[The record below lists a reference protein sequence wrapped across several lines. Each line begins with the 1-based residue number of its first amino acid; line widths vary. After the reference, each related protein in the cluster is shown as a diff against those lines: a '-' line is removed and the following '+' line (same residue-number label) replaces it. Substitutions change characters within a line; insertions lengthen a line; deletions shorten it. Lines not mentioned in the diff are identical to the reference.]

1 MLPRGQCEI
10 FSTRELIRSEGS
22 SGEVCFFLGAGVG
35 WLDMKKLIPFLV
47 VGVVGFVMLRSSFA
61 GPKITPAEAM
71 EKVGAGTA
79 VLIDVREPGEWSGGV
94 VEGAMLLP
102 LSDLQG
108 DRVMWAKPLAD
119 AQGRELV
126 VYCRSGKRSGIV
138 AGILEKEGWTVW
150 NAGGFSSWVSDGQ
163 KVKKP

>member
-1 MLPRGQCEI
+1 M
-10 FSTRELIRSEGS
+10 
-22 SGEVCFFLGAGVG
+22 
-35 WLDMKKLIPFLV
+35 DMKKMWIPFLV
-47 VGVVGFVMLRSSFA
+47 AGVVGFVMLRSSFA

-94 VEGAMLLP
+94 VEGAILLP

-108 DRVMWAKPLAD
+108 DRVIWTKPLAD

-150 NAGGFSSWVSDGQ
+150 NAGGFSAWVSDGQ

>member
-1 MLPRGQCEI
+1 
-10 FSTRELIRSEGS
+10 
-22 SGEVCFFLGAGVG
+22 
-35 WLDMKKLIPFLV
+35 
-47 VGVVGFVMLRSSFA
+47 
-61 GPKITPAEAM
+61 
-71 EKVGAGTA
+71 
-79 VLIDVREPGEWSGGV
+79 LIDVREPGEWSGGV
-94 VEGAMLLP
+94 VEGAILLP

-108 DRVMWAKPLAD
+108 DRVMWKKPLAD

-150 NAGGFSSWVSDGQ
+150 NAGGFSAWVSDGQ